1 MNHEQREKIK
11 ELNFI
16 GHAVVKATRSGQI
29 ICKASR
35 KITPDNLN
43 AGAIIAADL
52 LTAHISKDDW
62 TEVAIKMDSITMKAA
77 YKDCRGIDHNRI
89 SVLLPSI
96 SFNSSFDFGENHH
109 LFEIASVLYFAS
121 QAIAE
126 LWNGMFND
134 PHFVDGEAI
143 FSAALTGYVTDKV
156 GLDFSRHL
164 RMCGSDSPT
173 MDRWVDKNFF

>member
-1 MNHEQREKIK
+1 MNHELREKIK

-89 SVLLPSI
+89 SVLLPS
-96 SFNSSFDFGENHH
+96 DLPPKGGPVE
-109 LFEIASVLYFAS
+109 
-121 QAIAE
+121 
-126 LWNGMFND
+126 
-134 PHFVDGEAI
+134 
-143 FSAALTGYVTDKV
+143 
-156 GLDFSRHL
+156 
-164 RMCGSDSPT
+164 C
-173 MDRWVDKNFF
+173 